1 MTPIRVVVVDDH
13 ALIRSG
19 LKAIF
24 ERGSDIQIVG
34 EAADGESAVRVVKR
48 LRPDVV
54 LMDLMMPGM
63 SGAEATRQIVG
74 GGLGARVL
82 VLTSFA
88 SQEDVFP
95 AMKAGASGVVLKD
108 SDPRELM
115 HAIRQVHRGQPA
127 LHPGI
132 ARNVLRELNR
142 PAVHTTAASRLTSR
156 ELDVLRLV
164 AQGLS
169 NHEIAQELVLGE
181 TTVRTHVS
189 NILDKL
195 QLESRTQ
202 AALYA
207 LHEGLASLGDARLYS
222 RTSLAVAH

>member
-1 MTPIRVVVVDDH
+1 MTPIRVVVVDDQ

-19 LKAIF
+19 IKAIF
-24 ERGSDIQIVG
+24 ERGTEVQIVG
-34 EAADGESAVRVVKR
+34 EAADGASALRVVRR

-63 SGAEATRQIVG
+63 NGAEATRAITDAG
-74 GGLGARVL
+74 PGTRVL

-88 SQEDVFP
+88 SDDDVFP
-95 AMKAGASGVVLKD
+95 AIKAGAAGYLLKD
-108 SDPRELM
+108 SEPRELM
-115 HAIRQVHRGQPA
+115 RAIRQVHRGQPV
-127 LHPGI
+127 LHSTM
-132 ARNVLRELNR
+132 AHRVLRELNR
-142 PAVHTTAASRLTSR
+142 PATRTAASRLTSR

-164 AQGLS
+164 ARGLS
-169 NHEIAQELVLGE
+169 NHEIADELVLGE
-181 TTVRTHVS
+181 TTIRTHVS

-207 LHEGLASLGDARLYS
+207 LREGLASLSDARLYS
-222 RTSLAVAH
+222 RPAAAVAN